1 MFKSVLKIEG
11 MACGMCEVHINDC
24 IRRQF
29 PVKKVSSSF
38 KKGETV
44 VISESP
50 LDVEKV
56 KAAVAATGYRVLE
69 VSQSEETPTEKHG
82 LFAKFKKH

>member
-1 MFKSVLKIEG
+1 MFKCVLKIEG
-11 MACGMCEVHINDC
+11 MACGMCEAHINDC

-44 VISESP
+44 ITSESV
-50 LDVEKV
+50 LDIEKI
-56 KAAVAATGYRVLE
+56 KAAIAATGYKVLDAA
-69 VSQSEETPTEKHG
+69 QSEETEPEKHC
-82 LFAKFKKH
+82 LFSKFKKH